1 MWTNLRG
8 VGENRAYLIDG
19 WAPGRVL
26 TATRV
31 ARRPP
36 RSGTEDQGLA
46 QLQSLERH
54 LNDWADHDPRRMDV
68 AQVVQAI
75 ASTAATVSVL
85 IGRGPL
91 AGAMGA
97 VVGDNADGDAQKELD
112 VRADEMFTTALKG
125 TPVAVYGSEEC
136 ETPLVLHE
144 GAPLAVA
151 IDPLDGSSNIDTNV
165 SVGTIFSILPMPPAG
180 GAPEAPFLQPGSAQL
195 AAGFVIYGPQTSL
208 VLTVLSGT
216 HIYTYDRETA
226 TFYLTRPDVQIPI
239 GTREF
244 AINASNYNHWD
255 EAMRAYID
263 DCLAGIDNPNRKG
276 FNMRWIAS
284 LVAEAFRIFARG
296 GIFLYP
302 RDKRAGYQK
311 GRLRLVYEASPI
323 ALLAEQAGGA
333 ATDGEHRI
341 LDLVPQQFH
350 ERVPLV
356 FGARDKVERVVRYH
370 TGHHAI
376 GERQPLFARR
386 GLFRT

>member
-1 MWTNLRG
+1 
-8 VGENRAYLIDG
+8 
-19 WAPGRVL
+19 
-26 TATRV
+26 
-31 ARRPP
+31 
-36 RSGTEDQGLA
+36 LA
-46 QLQSLERH
+46 ELQTLERH
-54 LNDWADHDPRRMDV
+54 LNDWADHDPRRMDI
-68 AQVVQAI
+68 ARTVQTI
-75 ASTAATVSVL
+75 AATAATVSVL
-85 IGRGPL
+85 IARGPL
-91 AGAMGA
+91 AGALGA
-97 VVGDNADGDAQKELD
+97 VVGDNTDGDAQKELD
-112 VRADEMFTTALKG
+112 VRANEMFIAALREA
-125 TPVAVYGSEEC
+125 PVAVYGSEEN
-136 ETPLVLHE
+136 ETPLALNE

-165 SVGTIFSILPMPPAG
+165 SIGTIFSILPMPDTP
-180 GAPEAPFLQPGSAQL
+180 GAPPEAAFLQPGSAQL
-195 AAGFVIYGPQTSL
+195 AAGFVIYGPQTAL

-216 HIYTYDRETA
+216 HIYTYDRDTGA
-226 TFYLTRPDVQIPI
+226 FLLTRPDAQISI
-239 GTREF
+239 GTREY
-244 AINASNYNHWD
+244 AINASNYHHWD

-263 DCLAGIDNPNRKG
+263 DCMAGIDSPNRKQ

-311 GRLRLVYEASPI
+311 GRLRLIYEASPI

-341 LDLVPQQFH
+341 LDLVPEQFH
-350 ERVPLV
+350 ERVPLI

-386 GLFRT
+386 GLFRV